1 MINVL
6 LEHFNVLFV
15 VEALV
20 ELVLVTATLTL
31 LLMRACFAQ
40 TDRGGSEA
48 SFAGLTDLIQR
59 GVCLLCTLYPL
70 QLCGDHC

>member
-20 ELVLVTATLTL
+20 ELVLVTATLAL
-31 LLMRACFAQ
+31 LLMRACLA
-40 TDRGGSEA
+40 
-48 SFAGLTDLIQR
+48 
-59 GVCLLCTLYPL
+59 
-70 QLCGDHC
+70 